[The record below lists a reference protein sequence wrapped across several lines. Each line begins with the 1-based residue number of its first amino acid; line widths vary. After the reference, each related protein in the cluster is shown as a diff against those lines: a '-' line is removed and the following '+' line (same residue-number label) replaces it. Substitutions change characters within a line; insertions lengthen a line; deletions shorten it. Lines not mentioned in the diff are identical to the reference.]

1 MKALKIQALLFYKK
15 GGIPIATTK
24 IIPIHIGKGRSAGT
38 AISNVIDYVENPEKT
53 GNGEYISSYMCD
65 SRTADTEFLL
75 SKRQYKDITGRTQ
88 ANDIIAYQVRQS
100 FKPGEV
106 TPEEANKIGYE
117 FAQRFLKGNNAFI
130 VCTHID
136 RHHIH
141 NHIIWNSTNLDCT
154 RKFKNFW
161 NSTRAVR
168 QLSDTICVEHGLS
181 IIENPQKKGMNYGE
195 WLGDDRKLSHR
206 DKLRLL
212 IDELLAKNPSDFKAL
227 LTLLKDNG
235 VEVKKRGN
243 TISIRLGNK
252 GKFARFS
259 SLGDGYSEADLVD
272 VISGKKEHK
281 PKKKD
286 ILQDNFRI
294 DLLSRID
301 DKIQNSTGGYKQW
314 ASVFKAKQLAKTM
327 SYLQEHKLVD
337 FNELTA
343 KCDEVASRYNTL
355 SAQIKSAESRMAE
368 IEVLK
373 KQILIYHKTKE
384 VFAGYKSSK
393 YSKKYLAEHEADIL
407 LHRAA
412 KKTFNDYGLKKLPT
426 VKSLQEEFAKLLTDK
441 KAAYPELKK
450 ARDEMK
456 ELLTVKAN
464 VERMLGGDEREK
476 EKEKEQTTDK

>member
-1 MKALKIQALLFYKK
+1 
-15 GGIPIATTK
+15 
-24 IIPIHIGKGRSAGT
+24 
-38 AISNVIDYVENPEKT
+38 
-53 GNGEYISSYMCD
+53 MCD
-65 SRTADTEFLL
+65 SRTADAEFAL
-75 SKRQYKDITGRTQ
+75 SKKCYKDITGREQ
-88 ANDIIAYQVRQS
+88 KNDVIAYQVRQS

-136 RHHIH
+136 RHHVH

-154 RKFKNFW
+154 AKFRDFKR
-161 NSTRAVR
+161 SGKAVR
-168 QLSDTICVEHGLS
+168 LLSDTICVEHGLS
-181 IIENPQKKGMNYGE
+181 IIENPKKHGMNYGE
-195 WLGDDRKLSHR
+195 WLGDDKKLSHR
-206 DKLRLL
+206 DKIKML
-212 IDELLAKNPSDFKAL
+212 IDELLTHNPTDFKAL
-227 LTLLKDNG
+227 FTLLKDNG
-235 VEVKKRGN
+235 VEVKQRGN

-259 SLGDGYSEADLVD
+259 SLGEGYAEADLAA
-272 VISGKKEHK
+272 VIAGEKEHK
-281 PKKKD
+281 PKKAT
-286 ILQDNFRI
+286 QHQAERI
-294 DLLSRID
+294 TLISQLDE
-301 DKIQNSTGGYKQW
+301 KIQSSTGGYKQW

-327 SYLQEHKLVD
+327 SYLQEHKLMD

-343 KCDEVASRYNTL
+343 KCNEVTSRYNTL

-373 KQILIYHKTKE
+373 KQILVYHKTKE
-384 VFAGYKSSK
+384 VFAGYKASK

-412 KKTFNDYGLKKLPT
+412 KKTFNDYGLTKLPT
-426 VKSLQEEFAKLLTDK
+426 VKSLQEEFAKLLSEK

-450 ARDEMK
+450 ARDEMR

-464 VERMLGGDEREK
+464 VERMLGGDEREN
-476 EKEKEQTTDK
+476 EKEKEQTKDKSCEKS

>member
-1 MKALKIQALLFYKK
+1 
-15 GGIPIATTK
+15 
-24 IIPIHIGKGRSAGT
+24 
-38 AISNVIDYVENPEKT
+38 
-53 GNGEYISSYMCD
+53 MCD
-65 SRTADTEFLL
+65 SRTADAEFAL
-75 SKRQYKDITGRTQ
+75 SKKCYKDITGREQ
-88 ANDIIAYQVRQS
+88 KNDIVAYQVRQS
-100 FKPGEV
+100 FKPGEI
-106 TPEEANKIGYE
+106 TPEEANRIGYE

-136 RHHIH
+136 RQHIH

-161 NSTRAVR
+161 NSTKAVR

-195 WLGDDRKLSHR
+195 WLGDDKKLSRR

-212 IDELLAKNPSDFKAL
+212 IDELLSKNPSDFKSL

-235 VEVKKRGN
+235 VEVKQRGN

-259 SLGDGYSEADLVD
+259 SLGEGYSETDLVD
-272 VISGKKEHK
+272 VITGRKEHK

-286 ILQDNFRI
+286 ILRDNPRI

-301 DKIQNSTGGYKQW
+301 DKIQNSTGGYRQW
-314 ASVFKAKQLAKTM
+314 ASVFKAKQIAKTM
-327 SYLQEHKLVD
+327 EYLQEHKLVD
-337 FNELTA
+337 FKELKEKTDSTA
-343 KCDEVASRYNTL
+343 ERYNAL

-373 KQILIYHKTKE
+373 KQILTYHKTKDI
-384 VFAGYKSSK
+384 FAGYKASK
-393 YSKKYLAEHEADIL
+393 YSKKYLAEHESDIL

-426 VKSLQEEFAKLLTDK
+426 VKSLQEEFAKLLSEK

-464 VERMLGGDEREK
+464 VERMIGEDEREK
-476 EKEKEQTTDK
+476 EKEKEQTTEKYKENQSSVL

>member
-1 MKALKIQALLFYKK
+1 
-15 GGIPIATTK
+15 
-24 IIPIHIGKGRSAGT
+24 
-38 AISNVIDYVENPEKT
+38 
-53 GNGEYISSYMCD
+53 MCD

-75 SKRQYKDITGRTQ
+75 SKRQYHDITGRTQ
-88 ANDIIAYQVRQS
+88 INDVIAYQVRQS

-106 TPEEANKIGYE
+106 TPEEANRIGYE
-117 FAQRFLKGNNAFI
+117 FTQRFLKGNNAFI

-136 RHHIH
+136 RHHVH

-154 RKFKNFW
+154 AKFRDFKR
-161 NSTRAVR
+161 SGKAVR
-168 QLSDTICVEHGLS
+168 LLSDTICIEHGLS
-181 IIENPQKKGMNYGE
+181 IIENPKKHGMNYGE
-195 WLGDDRKLSHR
+195 WLGDDKKLSNR

-212 IDELLAKNPSDFKAL
+212 IDELLTHNPTDFKAL

-235 VEVKKRGN
+235 VEVKQRGN

-259 SLGDGYSEADLVD
+259 SLGVGYAETDLAD

-281 PKKKD
+281 PKKST
-286 ILQDNFRI
+286 QHQTERI
-294 DLLSRID
+294 TLISQLDE
-301 DKIQNSTGGYKQW
+301 KIQSSSGGYKQW
-314 ASVFKAKQLAKTM
+314 ASVFKAKQIAKTM
-327 SYLQEHKLVD
+327 EYLQEHKLVD

-343 KCDEVASRYNTL
+343 KCDEVTSRYSTL

-373 KQILIYHKTKE
+373 KQILVYHKTKE
-384 VFAGYKSSK
+384 VFAGYKASK

-426 VKSLQEEFAKLLTDK
+426 VKSLQEEFAKLLSEK

-450 ARDEMK
+450 ARDEMS

-464 VERMLGGDEREK
+464 VERMLGEDERK
-476 EKEKEQTTDK
+476 KEKEQIVNNAFLQ

>member
-1 MKALKIQALLFYKK
+1 
-15 GGIPIATTK
+15 
-24 IIPIHIGKGRSAGT
+24 
-38 AISNVIDYVENPEKT
+38 
-53 GNGEYISSYMCD
+53 MCD
-65 SRTADTEFLL
+65 SRTADAEFAL
-75 SKRQYKDITGRTQ
+75 SKKCYKDITGREQ
-88 ANDIIAYQVRQS
+88 KNDIVAYQVRQS
-100 FKPGEV
+100 FKPGEI
-106 TPEEANKIGYE
+106 TPEEANRIGYE

-136 RHHIH
+136 RQHIH

-161 NSTRAVR
+161 NSTKAVR

-195 WLGDDRKLSHR
+195 WLGDDKKLSRR

-212 IDELLAKNPSDFKAL
+212 IDELLSKNPSDFKSL

-235 VEVKKRGN
+235 VEVKQRGN

-259 SLGDGYSEADLVD
+259 SLGEGYSETDLVD
-272 VISGKKEHK
+272 VITGRKEHK

-286 ILQDNFRI
+286 ILRDNPRI

-301 DKIQNSTGGYKQW
+301 DKIQNSTGGYRQW
-314 ASVFKAKQLAKTM
+314 ASVFKAKQIAKTM
-327 SYLQEHKLVD
+327 EYLQEHKLVD
-337 FNELTA
+337 FKELKEKTDSTA
-343 KCDEVASRYNTL
+343 ERYNAL

-373 KQILIYHKTKE
+373 KQILTYHKTKDI
-384 VFAGYKSSK
+384 FAGYKASK
-393 YSKKYLAEHEADIL
+393 YSKKYLAEHESDIL

-426 VKSLQEEFAKLLTDK
+426 VKSLQEEFAKLLSEK

-464 VERMLGGDEREK
+464 VERMIGGDEREK
-476 EKEKEQTTDK
+476 EKEKEQTTEKYKENQSSVL